1 MALFN
6 KDYESAGVGIS
17 KHAPKKKG
25 FALFM
30 DLLKRKFWQLAEI
43 NFLYTLFFI
52 PLMLIITVL
61 RYNDRMDFIVMITLI
76 AILILTFMI
85 TIGPATAGV
94 YKIMRCY
101 VIEKHSFIIRDFF
114 RAFKTNFKKA
124 AVIGFLDCI
133 ILLSVFSAYYVY
145 SSLAAQTGSR
155 LMYIPLI
162 IVYSVAI
169 VVLMMNFYIY
179 LMLIAT
185 NLSLKN
191 LIKNSFALAFVAMK
205 SNVIIIA
212 SSLAALA
219 VTFLIFR
226 IFFPVFLILMWFF
239 PMAFIFFVT
248 TFNSYPVIQKYV
260 INPYYEGIGEI
271 NPEIAGD
278 DDADDEERIFEDMGG
293 KEKPIEKRKKTKG
306 RRIS

>member
-25 FALFM
+25 FGLFM
-30 DLLKRKFWQLAEI
+30 DLLKRKFWQLAEV
-43 NFLYTLFFI
+43 NMLYMLFFV

-61 RYNDRMDFIVMITLI
+61 RHTTDANYIVMMILTAL
-76 AILILTFMI
+76 LILAFMI
-85 TIGPATAGV
+85 TIGPATAGMF
-94 YKIMRCY
+94 KIMRCY
-101 VIEKHSFIIRDFF
+101 VIEKHTFIIRDFF

-133 ILLSVFSAYYVY
+133 MVLSVFSAYYVY
-145 SSLAAQTGSR
+145 TSLAAQTGSR

-162 IVYSVAI
+162 IVYSIAI

-205 SNVIIIA
+205 NNIIIIA
-212 SSLAALA
+212 ASIAALT
-219 VTFLIFR
+219 VSFLILR
-226 IFFPVFLILMWFF
+226 NFFPLFLILMWFF
-239 PMAFIFFVT
+239 PVAFICFVT
-248 TFNSYPVIQKYV
+248 AFNSYPVIQKYV

-278 DDADDEERIFEDMGG
+278 DEGDDEERIFEDMGG